1 MNRLTMNRP
10 NNIIAAASNIR
21 GGDNPPYSKETF
33 LALYPQFKDKV
44 PEAFLDMYTSLANA
58 SLSYQR
64 YYDAWEMVMG
74 LFIAHFCTLYLQTA
88 AEPGSTAAEI
98 LAAGELRGL
107 QASKS
112 VGGVSISYDYNTALS
127 GLDQWG
133 GWTTTAYGAQ
143 FAALAKLYG
152 KGGMQI
158 W

>member
-1 MNRLTMNRP
+1 MNRP

>member
-1 MNRLTMNRP
+1 MNRP

-33 LALYPQFKDKV
+33 LALYPQFQDKV

>member
-1 MNRLTMNRP
+1 MNRP

-21 GGDNPPYSKETF
+21 GVDNPPYSKETF

-44 PEAFLDMYTSLANA
+44 PEAFFDMYTSLANA

-127 GLDQWG
+127 GLDEWG

-152 KGGMQI
+152 KGGMQV

>member
-1 MNRLTMNRP
+1 
-10 NNIIAAASNIR
+10 
-21 GGDNPPYSKETF
+21 
-33 LALYPQFKDKV
+33 
-44 PEAFLDMYTSLANA
+44 
-58 SLSYQR
+58 
-64 YYDAWEMVMG
+64 MG

-88 AEPGSTAAEI
+88 AEPGSAAAEI

-152 KGGMQI
+152 KGGMQV

>member
-1 MNRLTMNRP
+1 MNRP

-152 KGGMQI
+152 KGGMQV

>member
-1 MNRLTMNRP
+1 MNRP

-158 W
+158 WE

>member
-1 MNRLTMNRP
+1 MNRP
-10 NNIIAAASNIR
+10 NNIIAAATNIR
-21 GGDNPPYSKETF
+21 GGDNPNYTAETF
-33 LALYPQFKDKV
+33 LALYPQYRDKV
-44 PEAFLDMYTSLANA
+44 PEAFLEMYIGLANA
-58 SLSYQR
+58 SLSYRR
-64 YYDAWEMVMG
+64 YYDAWEMVMS

-88 AEPGSTAAEI
+88 AEPESTASEI
-98 LAAGELRGL
+98 LAAGEMRGL

-152 KGGMQI
+152 KGGMQV